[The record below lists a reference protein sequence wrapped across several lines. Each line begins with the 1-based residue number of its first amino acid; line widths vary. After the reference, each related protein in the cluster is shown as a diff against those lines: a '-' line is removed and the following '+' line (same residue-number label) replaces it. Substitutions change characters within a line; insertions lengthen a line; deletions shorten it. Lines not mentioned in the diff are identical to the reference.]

1 MFHSQSTAS
10 CVGFVG
16 TLIKSRTKTAQK
28 LVVCTGKV
36 KLRLE
41 EAAWLQRDPM
51 EQIVHNLVLEK
62 LWHWHT
68 IYSTFFWWF
77 IDRTFCV
84 INYFYVQ
91 LYFFYHTIVD
101 MDLFLGFNHYNI
113 VFGFMGC

>member
-41 EAAWLQRDPM
+41 EAVWLQRDPM

-77 IDRTFCV
+77 IDLDILCNKLLLHSV
-84 INYFYVQ
+84 I
-91 LYFFYHTIVD
+91 FFLPYNCSY
-101 MDLFLGFNHYNI
+101 GFI
-113 VFGFMGC
+113 FGF

>member
-77 IDRTFCV
+77 LGQDILCNELLLRSV
-84 INYFYVQ
+84 I
-91 LYFFYHTIVD
+91 FFYHTIVD
-101 MDLFLGFNHYNI
+101 MDLFLGFNRYII